1 MKKNKKTK
9 KGKIKKE
16 KILRRRKKLSSK
28 SKLIIL
34 LMILVLLIF
43 EIRNIIQIKLI
54 NQSFAEE
61 ISEFYTLNSK
71 TVFSIDKIYMYSS
84 ANAISNNVTRPIWDL
99 DIYQFTDIA
108 IYINNDKSNSDLTYE
123 NSIKSL
129 YIDNIKINDL
139 KLGEASLY
147 YKNIMNFGKSLY
159 EENDNNVEATKQNK
173 ISDRIDF
180 SIINDGDADYSKKE
194 IYTDCT
200 NPITLEYINDI
211 KKNQVISDIKND
223 LTYNGALLRKS
234 GIILSDI
241 ECGISFRINLVNNY
255 NQKFIA
261 NVYLP
266 ISLEDTIT
274 GENIYSGKFVKEINE
289 SNYIKFFR
297 VN

>member
-1 MKKNKKTK
+1 MKKNNKP
-9 KGKIKKE
+9 KKE
-16 KILRRRKKLSSK
+16 KILRRRKKISSK
-28 SKLIIL
+28 SKLMIL
-34 LMILVLLIF
+34 LVILVLLIC
-43 EIRNIIQIKLI
+43 EIINIIQIRLI
-54 NQSFAEE
+54 NKSFAEE
-61 ISEFYTLNSK
+61 INEFYTLNSK

-99 DIYQFTDIA
+99 DIYQYTDIA
-108 IYINNDKSNSDLTYE
+108 IYINNNKDKNDLSYE

-147 YKNIMNFGKSLY
+147 YKNIMNFGKSIY
-159 EENDNNVEATKQNK
+159 EENDNNVETAKQNK

-180 SIINDGDADYSKKE
+180 SIINDGDADYSEKE
-194 IYTDCT
+194 IYSDCT

-261 NVYLP
+261 NVYLQVP
-266 ISLEDTIT
+266 LEDTIT